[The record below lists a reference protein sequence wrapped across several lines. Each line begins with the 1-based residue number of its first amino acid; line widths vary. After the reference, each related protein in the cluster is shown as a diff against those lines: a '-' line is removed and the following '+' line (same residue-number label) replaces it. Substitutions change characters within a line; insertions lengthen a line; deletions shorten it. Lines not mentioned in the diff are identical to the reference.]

1 MKLACMCLELG
12 AWVQARVLPIK
23 GLVAAA
29 AGRPIWG
36 RHQEA
41 TTACFCCPFQLGAG
55 FHLVSLFQ
63 GNIVALVHDSGDTQ
77 DEENDILLNGLSHQS
92 HLILRAEGLATGFCR
107 DVHGQVRRGRD
118 PPGNRLPASECRRHE
133 GRRRAGGVGGLGSC
147 VRARQSPLQRA
158 LGAMCR
164 CGFLVRVPFVTKVE
178 LLKRRLLSG
187 VRGRAP
193 LLSCR
198 TPLQDYGRLRIQVHT
213 APSKI
218 GTWGGLAHGTG
229 GCCPTAASVW
239 HLEGAGGS

>member
-36 RHQEA
+36 RHREA

-118 PPGNRLPASECRRHE
+118 PPGNRLPASECRQHE
-133 GRRRAGGVGGLGSC
+133 GRRRKLCESQAESAPAGAWRHVPVWVS
-147 VRARQSPLQRA
+147 RAGPIRDQSGAPEEEAVVWGTRQGPA
-158 LGAMCR
+158 
-164 CGFLVRVPFVTKVE
+164 VE
-178 LLKRRLLSG
+178 LQNPSAGLRQASYSG
-187 VRGRAP
+187 P
-193 LLSCR
+193 HCSF
-198 TPLQDYGRLRIQVHT
+198 
-213 APSKI
+213 
-218 GTWGGLAHGTG
+218 
-229 GCCPTAASVW
+229 
-239 HLEGAGGS
+239 